1 MKFNDQKQFIV
12 DRFTKELENAG
23 LGAYRIEVVRDTNYC
38 FRLASTCYINR
49 RGYVRGY
56 NEQPVMYFKVYEKV
70 TDKCRHAD
78 MYKYMCY
85 IFNSGTFVEYLKDKH
100 RNHWSREDFKKIQ
113 SIQYKHGFRQTTLN

>member
-1 MKFNDQKQFIV
+1 MIKLYTIGCPKCSILEKKLDAAHV
-12 DRFTKELENAG
+12 D
-23 LGAYRIEVVRDTNYC
+23 
-38 FRLASTCYINR
+38 
-49 RGYVRGY
+49 
-56 NEQPVMYFKVYEKV
+56 YEKV

-100 RNHWSREDFKKIQ
+100 RNHWSLEDYNKIQ

>member
-1 MKFNDQKQFIV
+1 MQGFCLILAFFLAPIIPRMGFYSLKHKAFSIIQ
-12 DRFTKELENAG
+12 
-23 LGAYRIEVVRDTNYC
+23 DT
-38 FRLASTCYINR
+38 LNR

-56 NEQPVMYFKVYEKV
+56 NEQPVMYFNVYEKV

-100 RNHWSREDFKKIQ
+100 RNHWSLEDYNKIQ

>member
-1 MKFNDQKQFIV
+1 MNFNDKNQFIV
-12 DRFTKELENAG
+12 DRFTKELEDAG

-56 NEQPVMYFKVYEKV
+56 NEQPVMYFNVYEKV

-78 MYKYMCY
+78 M
-85 IFNSGTFVEYLKDKH
+85 
-100 RNHWSREDFKKIQ
+100 
-113 SIQYKHGFRQTTLN
+113 